1 MKKNKENSILDLIT
15 LMAEV
20 MRDSSIKV
28 EDIVDNYVTCAT
40 PRSRQMLINKL
51 KEMRKLKY
59 GIEED
64 KVVLHLTLK
73 KKWYD
78 MIDSGEKLE
87 EYRDITSYW
96 RSRLLENRYPRRYTH
111 VLFRCGYTS
120 KTMMFRYDGLH
131 VGYGKAQWGAPPYK
145 EVFVIRL
152 GQRC

>member
-1 MKKNKENSILDLIT
+1 MLDLIT

-20 MRDSSIKV
+20 MRDSSVKV

-40 PRSRQMLINKL
+40 TRSRQLLINKL
-51 KEMRKLKY
+51 KEMRKLKF
-59 GIEED
+59 GIAGD
-64 KVVLHLTLK
+64 KVVLHLILK

-78 MIDSGEKLE
+78 MIDSGEKPE
-87 EYRDITSYW
+87 DYRDYTPYW
-96 RSRLLENRYPRRYTH
+96 RARLLILNRYPRRYTH

-120 KTMMFRYDGLH
+120 KTMMFRYAGLH
-131 VGYGKAQWGAPPYK
+131 VGYGKAEWGAPPYR